1 MYSPILSKFYTKLFK
16 QLDEIHVRLL
26 LKLNDV
32 KAKDIVANSHGRA
45 RRDFTVL
52 SSRRRIGSGAVNWA
66 LDVVSYGIITS

>member
-16 QLDEIHVRLL
+16 QLHEIHVRLL

-45 RRDFTVL
+45 RRDFTVCRVGVASGRAL
-52 SSRRRIGSGAVNWA
+52 LIGH
-66 LDVVSYGIITS
+66 